1 MLEKINNIAN
11 NLVKA
16 LQEEFIEQ
24 GHIASGRG
32 VASIRSESEIN
43 GKDLNVKIFGL
54 DYLQFVND
62 GRRAGSMP
70 PVDAIREWVE
80 IKGIASGKEADS
92 AAWAIATAIKREGSP
107 TAGAFKHTNN
117 GRRTEFI
124 EHTMNEHL
132 DRIISQLRKALMEMY
147 REEILNTVLA

>member
-24 GHIASGRG
+24 GHNASGRG
-32 VASIRSESEIN
+32 VASIRSESEIS

-54 DYLQFVND
+54 DYLQFVNA
-62 GRRAGSMP
+62 GRKVGSMP

-107 TAGAFKHTNN
+107 TAGAFNHTNN
-117 GRRTEFI
+117 GRRTQFI

-132 DRIISQLRKALMEMY
+132 DRIVSQLRKALMEMY

>member
-1 MLEKINNIAN
+1 MLSKINYIAD
-11 NLVKA
+11 NLVKE
-16 LQEEFIEQ
+16 LQRQFIEQ
-24 GHIASGRG
+24 GHNASGRG
-32 VASIRSESEIN
+32 VASIRQESELN
-43 GKDLNVKIFGL
+43 GRDLNVKIFGL
-54 DYLQFVND
+54 DYLQYVND
-62 GRRAGSMP
+62 GRKAGSMP

-107 TAGAFKHTNN
+107 TQGAYQYTNN

-132 DRIISQLRKALMEMY
+132 QRIISQIRTALMAIY
-147 REEILNTVLA
+147 REELIKAVVA